1 MIVLTI
7 YIHQYTPLKLDKL
20 ESGIQC
26 SGGQLYEKKN
36 KESAVAG
43 NQILYIFLI

>member
-20 ESGIQC
+20 ESGIQWWTT
-26 SGGQLYEKKN
+26 LRKKN